1 MYGQGTQRGWHG
13 VCQTAADELL
23 REEYAAVA
31 INAHPIGT
39 EEATSHVQL
48 DDLLSQ
54 IPMDQLA
61 QQLGVDEQT
70 AERATR
76 QALPALLA
84 GMDANAQDPAGAAYL
99 ANALGQHDDALL
111 DGGLS
116 LDQVDTND
124 GDKIVGNVLG
134 DSRDQVVNRL
144 GGGGA
149 LGGSSGTAGEDLS
162 GLVAKFLPIL
172 APIVMSFLAKQF
184 LKGGRAG
191 APGSGRWRP
200 G

>member
-1 MYGQGTQRGWHG
+1 MS
-13 VCQTAADELL
+13 E
-23 REEYAAVA
+23 
-31 INAHPIGT
+31 
-39 EEATSHVQL
+39 L

-70 AERATR
+70 AERAAR

-84 GMDANAQDPAGAAYL
+84 GMNANAQDPAGAAAL

-111 DGGLS
+111 DGGVS

-124 GDKIVGNVLG
+124 GDKIVGNVFG
-134 DSRDQVVNRL
+134 DSRDQVVTRL
-144 GGGGA
+144 GGGGG
-149 LGGSSGTAGEDLS
+149 LGGSSGIAGGDMS
-162 GLVAKFLPIL
+162 GLVAKLLPIL

-184 LKGGRAG
+184 LKGGHAG
-191 APGSGRWRP
+191 APGSSSGGGLGDLLGGLLGGGGQGGQGGLGDLLGGLLGGGRR
-200 G
+200 